1 MKILH
6 VIRGLANSSGTTH
19 IVVPLS
25 EEQARLG
32 CAVTVLH
39 VRKGAQPPV
48 IPDPALVTSQCF
60 PATLPLDNPGVSWG
74 FARALKTHIK
84 TFDVVHIHA
93 VWNFPT
99 WLTMR
104 TAWKAGVPYMVAP
117 QGSLEPWAFAHG
129 SRVRRIYARQVER
142 PLLARATRL
151 QALTE
156 TEAEQF
162 RAFGLNTPT
171 AIIPNG
177 VTADW
182 LDGERSHLAARL
194 NLPPGSQT
202 LLFLSR
208 VHPKKGLDLLL
219 RAFAA
224 TLSTLPGVVLVVAGS
239 DAGSGYGEQMRA
251 LAGELGL
258 GERCRFIGEVRG
270 AEKRAVLTGA
280 DAYALASHSE
290 GLPVAVVEAM
300 ASALPVLITPGC
312 NLPEVAAVEAGL
324 IVEPQV
330 DAVAAGLRTL
340 FADPARMRA
349 WGMQGRALVRERFTW
364 PQIARN
370 TLAVYEDMI
379 EPGRYTAATGP
390 AIPLQ

>member
-32 CAVTVLH
+32 CEVTVLH

-48 IPDPALVTSQCF
+48 LPDPNLVASHCF

-74 FARALKTHIK
+74 FARALSARIH
-84 TFDVVHIHA
+84 TFDV
-93 VWNFPT
+93 
-99 WLTMR
+99 
-104 TAWKAGVPYMVAP
+104 
-117 QGSLEPWAFAHG
+117 AH
-129 SRVRRIYARQVER
+129 
-142 PLLARATRL
+142 T
-151 QALTE
+151 
-156 TEAEQF
+156 
-162 RAFGLNTPT
+162 
-171 AIIPNG
+171 NG

-182 LDGERSHLAARL
+182 LDGERSPLAARL
-194 NLPPGSQT
+194 NLPPGSPT

-208 VHPKKGLDLLL
+208 IHPKKGLDLLL

-224 TLSTLPGVVLVVAGS
+224 AATDLPGVVLVVAGS

-280 DAYALASHSE
+280 DAYVLASHSE

-312 NLPEVAAVEAGL
+312 NLPEVVTADAGL

-370 TLAVYEDMI
+370 TLAVYQDMI
-379 EPGRYTAATGP
+379 EPGRRTAATT
-390 AIPLQ
+390 AIPPLQ